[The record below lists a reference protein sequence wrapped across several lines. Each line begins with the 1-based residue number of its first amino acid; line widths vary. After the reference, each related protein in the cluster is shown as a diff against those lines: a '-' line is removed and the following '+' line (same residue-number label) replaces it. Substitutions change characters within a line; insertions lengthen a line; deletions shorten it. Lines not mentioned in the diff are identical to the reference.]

1 MVVVHVEP
9 SHSRRK
15 RLNRRKNY
23 RKKQRNFSAGEL
35 KIKYNNENNLIFL
48 FGGLLLQIKNS
59 FWSVG
64 NRLFFNL

>member
-9 SHSRRK
+9 SQSRRK

-48 FGGLLLQIKNS
+48 FIATNKKIFFGFFGL
-59 FWSVG
+59 
-64 NRLFFNL
+64 

>member
-9 SHSRRK
+9 SQSRRK
-15 RLNRRKNY
+15 RPNRRKKLQ
-23 RKKQRNFSAGEL
+23 KKQRNVSAGEL

-59 FWSVG
+59 FSAFLVC
-64 NRLFFNL
+64 R